1 MVVVQLEIPALGII
15 LCLHFTLN
23 GIEVL
28 ADIGLFCQH
37 FDLELYRRNLHPT
50 CEAGDDVLLLGNVTE
65 QEVDRL
71 HLDHTEIATI
81 CSLDNAVSDI
91 SDRDEVLCVER
102 LLFFA
107 TDDLCLLALWGFF
120 TGLRF
125 FRFLGFSLIL
135 IPNCSGGL
143 GADIPD
149 TAFIGFSGAS
159 GTGVSDRYSVLR
171 WMSQRTQLTANS
183 ESESPSNP
191 ITPKIPSGRDT
202 RHK

>member
-1 MVVVQLEIPALGII
+1 MVVVQLEITALGII

-37 FDLELYRRNLHPT
+37 FDLDLYRRNLHPT

-102 LLFFA
+102 LLF
-107 TDDLCLLALWGFF
+107 LC
-120 TGLRF
+120 
-125 FRFLGFSLIL
+125 
-135 IPNCSGGL
+135 N
-143 GADIPD
+143 
-149 TAFIGFSGAS
+149 
-159 GTGVSDRYSVLR
+159 
-171 WMSQRTQLTANS
+171 
-183 ESESPSNP
+183 
-191 ITPKIPSGRDT
+191 
-202 RHK
+202 

>member
-91 SDRDEVLCVER
+91 SDRDEVLCVEG
-102 LLFFA
+102 LLSLQLMICA
-107 TDDLCLLALWGFF
+107 CLLY
-120 TGLRF
+120 
-125 FRFLGFSLIL
+125 
-135 IPNCSGGL
+135 
-143 GADIPD
+143 
-149 TAFIGFSGAS
+149 
-159 GTGVSDRYSVLR
+159 GVS
-171 WMSQRTQLTANS
+171 SQVCAFS
-183 ESESPSNP
+183 ASWVSP
-191 ITPKIPSGRDT
+191 
-202 RHK
+202 